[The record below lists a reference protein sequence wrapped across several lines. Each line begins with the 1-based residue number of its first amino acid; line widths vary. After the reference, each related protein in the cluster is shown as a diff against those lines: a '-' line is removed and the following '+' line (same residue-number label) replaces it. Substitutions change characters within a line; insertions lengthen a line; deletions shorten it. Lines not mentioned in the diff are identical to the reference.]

1 MKRTPYSAY
10 NPNVNKTTDAQI
22 PSVSEVNNRGND
34 NKLPDDAKEITSVK
48 LELVDETII
57 KFLSENINP
66 IITQDGNA
74 VKVPVVYGNPERWKS
89 IQKDGV
95 IRDKFNKIQLPIIMI
110 RRTGMEKGG
119 MHSPVNK
126 HLSSTF
132 QTGWNRRNPY
142 DKFNVLNGITPSRQY
157 YNITRPDYYDFS
169 YELYIWTE
177 FVEQMNSV
185 IEQISFEMDEF
196 WGDKGS
202 FKFRVTTDK
211 YETTIETP
219 DGGERIVRSKANL
232 TAYGYILPEKMLDKN
247 NLPSIVHKVKYSPKK
262 IVTFT
267 EIVDRIE

>member
-1 MKRTPYSAY
+1 MKRTPYTTY
-10 NPNVNKTTDAQI
+10 NPNVNKTVDSKI
-22 PSVSEVNNRGND
+22 PSVNQTNNRGND
-34 NKLPDDAKEITSVK
+34 NKVPDDMGQPISIK

-57 KFLSENINP
+57 KYLSDKINP
-66 IITQDGNA
+66 IITQDGTA
-74 VKVPVVYGNPERWKS
+74 VKIPVVYGNPERWKS
-89 IQKDGV
+89 IQKEGV

-110 RRTGMEKGG
+110 KRVSMVKGG

-132 QTGWNRRNPY
+132 QTGWNRRTPY

-185 IEQISFEMDEF
+185 IEQISFELDEF
-196 WGDKGS
+196 WGDKNA
-202 FKFRVTTDK
+202 FKFRVTGDK
-211 YETTIETP
+211 FETSVETP
-219 DGGERIVRSKANL
+219 NDGERIVRSKTNL

-247 NLPSIVHKVKYSPKK
+247 NMPSMVNKIEYSPKK

-267 EIVDRIE
+267 EIVDGME